1 MMKSILAATI
11 ILTAT
16 SAALAQAG
24 FNPGTVVGNVYES
37 LYATYGYDF
46 AFGYSPPP
54 YGHVRAAPGHHHTAR
69 ENSAPAP
76 ELEMAQTPN
85 ASSDV
90 ACFLNGCLLWPLTE

>member
-1 MMKSILAATI
+1 MMMKSILAAAF

-16 SAALAQAG
+16 SAALAQAAG

-54 YGHVRAAPGHHHTAR
+54 DGQVRPAPGHHHTVR
-69 ENSAPAP
+69 EKLSASPRLGNSTSA
-76 ELEMAQTPN
+76 ER
-85 ASSDV
+85 
-90 ACFLNGCLLWPLTE
+90 

>member
-1 MMKSILAATI
+1 MMMKSILAATF

-54 YGHVRAAPGHHHTAR
+54 YGHVRAAPSHHHTAR
-69 ENSAPAP
+69 ERLGAGPQIGNGA
-76 ELEMAQTPN
+76 N
-85 ASSDV
+85 A
-90 ACFLNGCLLWPLTE
+90 ER